1 MAQLKGAFDD
11 AVSGQGRMVMLAGEP
26 GIGKTRIAQELSSFA
41 ESQGAKVFW
50 GWCYEDE
57 GAPPLRRYQY
67 PTPAVTSTPPPVA
80 SPIGVSL
87 KRESPLDRGGLLSS
101 LAPGKKRALPTIS
114 ENAPLS

>member
-67 PTPAVTSTPPPVA
+67 PTPGGFP
-80 SPIGVSL
+80 
-87 KRESPLDRGGLLSS
+87 DRGVAETRKPPRPRGAFVISG
-101 LAPGKKRALPTIS
+101 AGQKKSASNNL
-114 ENAPLS
+114 

>member
-57 GAPPLRRYQY
+57 GAPPYW
-67 PTPAVTSTPPPVA
+67 PW
-80 SPIGVSL
+80 GL
-87 KRESPLDRGGLLSS
+87 KRRWGS
-101 LAPGKKRALPTIS
+101 LTGFIAEARVS
-114 ENAPLS
+114 